1 MARDM
6 ATVEFM
12 RRLGKATSRWG
23 WGESVGCV
31 WGALLVSGTMTQDQ
45 LVKVSGF
52 SVALVSSS
60 LSWLEERGFVTSA
73 GKQGR
78 KRLYVPLMSFV
89 GALESFLRRFVDVDV
104 TPAVEV
110 LSGRIHEIKDAE
122 QRLNAERIIE
132 EYQKGRA
139 FIDTLLSLMKKHKD
153 LRLEEL
159 MLALPC

>member
-1 MARDM
+1 M

-31 WGALLVSGTMTQDQ
+31 WGALLVSGAMTQDQ

-73 GKQGR
+73 GRRGR
-78 KRLYVPLMSFV
+78 KRLYVAVLSFV
-89 GALESFLRRFVDVDV
+89 DALESFLRRFIDIDI

-110 LSGRIHEIKDAE
+110 LSKRIHEIKDVE
-122 QRLNAERIIE
+122 QRSNAERILE
-132 EYQKGRA
+132 EYQKGKV
-139 FIDTLLSLMKKHKD
+139 FIDTLLNLMKKHKD
-153 LRLEEL
+153 LRLEKL
-159 MLALPC
+159 MQALPR